1 MDFKNNTPY
10 APAFDDIYFSPND
23 GIAETQHVF
32 LNGNNIKARFQS
44 LIPREIFIIAETGFG
59 TGLNFLITAEE
70 FLQNAPADSELI
82 YYSVEK
88 FPLSVTDINTT
99 LQKWRTHFEIPFDT
113 LLKQYPI
120 RVGGWHKLSITPQIT
135 LILIFDDAVHAFE
148 NLPHTIDAFYLD
160 GFAPAKNP
168 DIWSDDLFK
177 AMAKVAHSKTTCA
190 SFTAAGDVRRG
201 LTKAGFTIEK
211 TKGYGRKRDMI
222 IGRFQSHE
230 TVKTF
235 KKSSQSIAILGA
247 GLAGAML
254 ANTLKK
260 DGHNITIFE
269 TKKIAFGASGN
280 DIGLY
285 NPRFTSE
292 RSAVG
297 EFYSTAYA
305 AAYKFFA
312 ALTDIDFKPTG
323 AFHLITDD
331 DKNKRFTACLTSWQ
345 WHKDHAE
352 ILPAEDIKDITGID
366 QTHKAL
372 YLKQSGSVSP
382 LKLCETLLAGHKI
395 MYNAM
400 PELNEFDV
408 VIYAGGALG
417 KDHLAIASLPLQSI
431 RGQITFAKTKN
442 ISLNNIFC
450 YGGYTAPM
458 DNNKII
464 IGSTFQPWLTDSISI
479 AQDNIE
485 NVEKAT
491 ITLPSLKDDLT
502 ITGDRASFRAA
513 SPDRFP
519 MVGKIPHQANHFI
532 SSAHGSHGLI
542 STHLS
547 AEIIRDEII
556 ARPQSV
562 GTHILY
568 ALDPIRFENRQ
579 KKK

>member
-10 APAFDDIYFSPND
+10 APAFDDIYFSPDD

-32 LNGNNIKARFQS
+32 LNGNNIKARFGS
-44 LIPREIFIIAETGFG
+44 LTPREIFTIAETGFG

-88 FPLSVTDINTT
+88 FPLQADEIKNALSQWQN
-99 LQKWRTHFEIPFDT
+99 HFQIPFDA
-113 LLKQYPI
+113 LLNSYPM

-135 LILIFDDAVHAFE
+135 LILIFDDALNAFQ

-168 DIWSDDLFK
+168 DMWSDDLFK
-177 AMAKVAHSKTTCA
+177 TMAKVAHSETTCA

-211 TKGYGRKRDMI
+211 IKGYGRKRDMI
-222 IGRFQSHE
+222 SGRFESHK

-235 KKSSQSIAILGA
+235 KKSPQLIAILGA

-260 DGHNITIFE
+260 DGHDITIFE
-269 TKKIAFGASGN
+269 TEKIAYGASGN

-285 NPRFTSE
+285 NPRFSSE
-292 RSAVG
+292 RSALG

-305 AAYKFFA
+305 AAYKFFTT
-312 ALTDIDFKPTG
+312 LDGIDFKPTG

-331 DKNKRFTACLTSWQ
+331 DKDKRFTACLTSWQ

-352 ILPAEDIKDITGID
+352 ILLADDIKDIAGID
-366 QTHKAL
+366 QIHKAL

-382 LKLCETLLAGHKI
+382 LKLCETLLVGHKI
-395 MYNAM
+395 IYNSM

-417 KDHLAIASLPLQSI
+417 KNHPAIASLPLQSI
-431 RGQITFAKTKN
+431 RGQITYAETKN
-442 ISLNNIFC
+442 ISLQTIFC
-450 YGGYTAPM
+450 YGGYIAPM
-458 DNNKII
+458 DNNKIV
-464 IGSTFQPWLTDSISI
+464 IGSTFQPWLTDSNSI
-479 AQDNIE
+479 TQDNLDNIE
-485 NVEKAT
+485 KA
-491 ITLPSLKDDLT
+491 ITALPSLKDDLT

-519 MVGKIPHQANHFI
+519 MVGKIPRTQNAYT
-532 SSAHGSHGLI
+532 STAHGSHGLI
-542 STHLS
+542 SSYLA
-547 AEIIRDEII
+547 AEIIRNSI
-556 ARPQSV
+556 ANRPQSV
-562 GTHILY
+562 GTHILS